1 MSFLKSLYT
10 VLELDSSEEEAAP
23 SAPKRARTCDADA
36 SSSAS
41 TAGTTPVAPLF
52 LNKLQESSED
62 HSDELTLQDIFER
75 HPLGNTSAVHVVL
88 VNFMIDLPW
97 MCRECPSLL
106 SVPRLTVLYGDGGE
120 ASKQIEKERRDL
132 GLVTKL
138 HSPPLPSSGGRTTA
152 RSLC

>member
-62 HSDELTLQDIFER
+62 HSDR
-75 HPLGNTSAVHVVL
+75 YASGNQC
-88 VNFMIDLPW
+88 FLPAYFLCFLW
-97 MCRECPSLL
+97 FNIAQQYIMFPKVCRDS
-106 SVPRLTVLYGDGGE
+106 R
-120 ASKQIEKERRDL
+120 
-132 GLVTKL
+132 
-138 HSPPLPSSGGRTTA
+138 
-152 RSLC
+152 